1 MFDTSVIL
9 NNALQNALEHTAEN
23 AFVSIRSYHRNNAYM
38 IEITNSFTGDLQWD
52 PESGLP
58 VPSKRNAQ
66 GHGYGLS
73 NIRRVACKYA
83 GDIAIDIK
91 GGNFCLSVML
101 MMERT
106 GSRDGI
112 R

>member
-1 MFDTSVIL
+1 
-9 NNALQNALEHTAEN
+9 
-23 AFVSIRSYHRNNAYM
+23 M
-38 IEITNSFTGDLQWD
+38 IEFVNSFTGNMQWD

-58 VPSKRNAQ
+58 VTLKKAH

-91 GGNFCLSVML
+91 DGKFCLSVML
-101 MMERT
+101 MMEMAEE
-106 GSRDGI
+106 
-112 R
+112 